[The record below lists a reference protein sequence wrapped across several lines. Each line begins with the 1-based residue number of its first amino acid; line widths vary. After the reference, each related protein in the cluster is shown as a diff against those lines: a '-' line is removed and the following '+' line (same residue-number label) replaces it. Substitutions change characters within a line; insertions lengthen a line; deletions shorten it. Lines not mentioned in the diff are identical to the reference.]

1 MPPTS
6 DVFGILEAP
15 VRAESGASFVIMAPN
30 HLWQEARPLARA
42 TVGNKMALG
51 NVVRGGQGCPA
62 GPPYGHALSLALAAY
77 LGRKFSAAPNKRDAD
92 HAADAPTR
100 GQ

>member
-1 MPPTS
+1 VRSPGLLSLSWHPTT
-6 DVFGILEAP
+6 FGKKPDRSLVPQSVTRWRWVMSSE
-15 VRAESGASFVIMAPN
+15 
-30 HLWQEARPLARA
+30 
-42 TVGNKMALG
+42 
-51 NVVRGGQGCPA
+51 VVQGCPA
-62 GPPYGHALSLALAAY
+62 GPPYRHALSLALAAY